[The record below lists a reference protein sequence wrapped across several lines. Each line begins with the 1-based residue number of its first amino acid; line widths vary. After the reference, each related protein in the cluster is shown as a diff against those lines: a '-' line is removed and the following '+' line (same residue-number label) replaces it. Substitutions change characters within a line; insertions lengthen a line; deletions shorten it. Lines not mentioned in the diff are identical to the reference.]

1 MQIHERKMM
10 ENKLWKKIILKDNI
24 ATKYIEYKHKNTGAS
39 SSKSIRIAKL
49 IFNLLLI
56 FMCFNSST
64 KLVSLKPS
72 FGLSVEIWSQF
83 SRLYCFDGVR
93 NKVFTSLILEKNL
106 WIHGKLDGLT
116 HEKNILSEVKTP
128 KYTVYKKR

>member
-1 MQIHERKMM
+1 MK

-24 ATKYIEYKHKNTGAS
+24 ATKYIEYKHKNTGTS

-49 IFNLLLI
+49 K
-56 FMCFNSST
+56 CFNSST